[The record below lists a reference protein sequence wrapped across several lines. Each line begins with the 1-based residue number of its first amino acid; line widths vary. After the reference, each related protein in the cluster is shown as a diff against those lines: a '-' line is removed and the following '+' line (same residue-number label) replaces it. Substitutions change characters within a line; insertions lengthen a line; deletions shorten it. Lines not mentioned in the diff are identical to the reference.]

1 MLISQNME
9 IREDSDGRDITN
21 LNPSVING
29 RNKIP
34 ESHVVNKFDSFI
46 ANQIKYLLF

>member
-1 MLISQNME
+1 ME
-9 IREDSDGRDITN
+9 IREDSDGRDITK
-21 LNPSVING
+21 LNPSLINS

-34 ESHVVNKFDSFI
+34 ESRVLNKFDSFI